1 MHATFSPAP
10 LPADVK
16 YSSLNV
22 AGIALGL
29 VGSVTYSAVSYLESA
44 SAKAPKARESPPAS
58 LRPPGPASA
67 RGGAFAD
74 ALERTGLLNGAD
86 SLDGAQRS

>member
-1 MHATFSPAP
+1 MV
-10 LPADVK
+10 LPPSDVK

-29 VGSVTYSAVSYLESA
+29 VGSITYSAVSYLESA

-58 LRPPGPASA
+58 MQPPRSAST
-67 RGGAFAD
+67 RGASLAD
-74 ALERTGLLNGAD
+74 AMERAGLLNGAD
-86 SLDGAQRS
+86 ASVSTQR